1 MLVQST
7 TPVRPSTSAIL
18 GGYPGGMQEFFKSL
32 IPGLWLAWLLYWV
45 LAARGN
51 KETARQE
58 SAGSRLLHHA
68 PLIAGGVLLASPHVL
83 GPAFEARFHAHTF
96 GWFLAGLALVVI
108 GLGFAV
114 AARVSLGGNWSGTVT
129 LKKDHELV
137 QSGPYALVRH
147 PIYTGLLVALIGTA
161 IAIDR
166 WRALAGLALLLAGI
180 VYKISVEER
189 FMREQFGEA
198 YARYRARVKALVP
211 FVV

>member
-1 MLVQST
+1 
-7 TPVRPSTSAIL
+7 
-18 GGYPGGMQEFFKSL
+18 MQEFFKSL

-58 SAGSRLLHHA
+58 GAGSRLLHHV
-68 PLIAGGVLLASPHVL
+68 PLVAGGVLLGWPRVL
-83 GPAFEARFHAHTF
+83 GADLEGRFHAHTF
-96 GWFLAGLALVVI
+96 GWFLAGLALVVA
-108 GLGFAV
+108 GLGIAV
-114 AARVSLGGNWSGTVT
+114 AARVHLGGNWSGTVT

-166 WRALAGLALLLAGI
+166 WRAIAGLALLIGGI

-189 FMREQFGEA
+189 FMRAAFGEA
-198 YARYRARVKALVP
+198 HARYRARVKALVP